1 MEAAMIDALLLVL
14 ILGVTAL
21 AVGVDLGVLI
31 GWLRRRW
38 R

>member
-1 MEAAMIDALLLVL
+1 MIDAILFVL
-14 ILGVTAL
+14 ILGLTAL

-38 R
+38 K